1 MSDEKILNS
10 CYQKSKISSPRI
22 HLSNYNKSNDV
33 SIDYKE
39 YKINF
44 LII

>member
-1 MSDEKILNS
+1 MSDSENIKANHKLKVS
-10 CYQKSKISSPRI
+10 PSISQ
-22 HLSNYNKSNDV
+22 LSNYNKSNDV

-39 YKINF
+39 YKVNF

>member
-1 MSDEKILNS
+1 MSDSENVKANH
-10 CYQKSKISSPRI
+10 KSKVSPSVSQ
-22 HLSNYNKSNDV
+22 LSNYNKSNDV